1 MAHSTAAPL
10 LPAERAAFAAA
21 LSAQLAQLESRLLEE
36 LDRALGS
43 SSAEASTLR
52 QENVRLRKSLQHR
65 EQRLLDQLPGAPVGC
80 PAALDLHDAPE
91 ILSDKEPPVV
101 SERSLPEA
109 LPARSRRGS
118 PAGLPEAPAAR
129 SRRGSPAGLPEALL
143 ARARRGS
150 PAGLPGEPMPTLRE
164 AAASAST
171 SPTSGAAKPRRR
183 SLPSV
188 LQWATGGRLSPRRA
202 LGAVSDATTA
212 AGQEAAGKEQLEDTA
227 AAGSGNLRPYAF
239 RHEHAGY
246 GAPRSSPS
254 DQITLGLPGLGRH
267 AGRISSFTSQ

>member
-129 SRRGSPAGLPEALL
+129 SRRGSPAGLPEA
-143 ARARRGS
+143 
-150 PAGLPGEPMPTLRE
+150 
-164 AAASAST
+164 AASAST